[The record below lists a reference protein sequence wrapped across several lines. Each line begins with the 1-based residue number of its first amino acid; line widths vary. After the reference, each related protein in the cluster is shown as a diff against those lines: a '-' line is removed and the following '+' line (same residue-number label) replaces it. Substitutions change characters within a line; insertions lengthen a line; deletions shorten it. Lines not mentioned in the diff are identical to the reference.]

1 MGLPVPA
8 RARTKA
14 PARGAQHGLGTGTLD
29 LGQLRA
35 LWGADG
41 EGDPQPHT
49 GCGSAPGG
57 VFDQS
62 LLELEQGCVRR
73 G

>member
-8 RARTKA
+8 RARTKP
-14 PARGAQHGLGTGTLD
+14 PARGAQRGLGTGTLD

-35 LWGADG
+35 PWGADG
-41 EGDPQPHT
+41 ERDPQP
-49 GCGSAPGG
+49 GSALGG
-57 VFDQS
+57 LLDEW
-62 LLELEQGCVRR
+62 LLELWGCVRR